1 MLGRSALVNTP
12 SYRSRAAV
20 FAVAT
25 NNKRSKP
32 ATVRAD
38 DGFWALNHTVG
49 YGRAADRAQP
59 WRVDVSAAH
68 SAASNNVSVHPMH
81 GFSQCTPNIR
91 RVKTPYFQYAI
102 TPPIWIQFKL
112 R

>member
-1 MLGRSALVNTP
+1 CTWLNNLKLIASVGVQGGSLR
-12 SYRSRAAV
+12 RAARY
-20 FAVAT
+20 A
-25 NNKRSKP
+25 
-32 ATVRAD
+32 
-38 DGFWALNHTVG
+38 
-49 YGRAADRAQP
+49 GRQG
-59 WRVDVSAAH
+59 
-68 SAASNNVSVHPMH
+68 NVSVHPMH